1 MEGKH
6 ILYVEDDKFL
16 YTVMEKV
23 LEEKGFKVTLA
34 KDGEEAIAILDS
46 FTPDMMILDILLP
59 KLDGFGV
66 LEKMREDPSKKGI
79 PVIILSN
86 LGSKEDIEKSKS
98 FGVYKYFVK
107 AYTVPKQIVGEVEQY
122 FNK

>member
-1 MEGKH
+1 MKGRH

-16 YTVMEKV
+16 YSVMEKV

-34 KDGEEAIAILDS
+34 KDGDEAISILNS
-46 FTPDMMILDILLP
+46 MTPDLILLDLLLP
-59 KLDGFGV
+59 KMDGFGV

-79 PVIILSN
+79 PVIVLSN
-86 LGSKEDIEKSKS
+86 LGTKEDIDKAKE

-107 AYTVPKQIVGEVEQY
+107 AYTVPKQIVGEVEQF

>member
-1 MEGKH
+1 MDEKH

-23 LEEKGFKVTLA
+23 LREGGFKVTLA
-34 KDGEEAIAILDS
+34 RDGEEALEILDS
-46 FTPDMMILDILLP
+46 VTPDLILLDILLP

-66 LEKMREDPSKKGI
+66 LEKIREDPAKKGI
-79 PVIILSN
+79 PVIVLSN
-86 LGSKEDIEKSKS
+86 LGSKIDIEKAKE

-107 AYTVPKQIVGEVEQY
+107 AYTVPKQIVREIEE
-122 FNK
+122 FFSK

>member
-34 KDGEEAIAILDS
+34 KDGEEAINILNS
-46 FTPDMMILDILLP
+46 LTPDLMILDILLP
-59 KLDGFGV
+59 KLDGFSV
-66 LEKMREDPSKKGI
+66 LEKMREDPSKKAI
-79 PVIILSN
+79 PVIVLSN
-86 LGSKEDIEKSKS
+86 LGTKEDIEKAKA

-107 AYTVPKQIVGEVEQY
+107 AYTVPKQIVGEVEQF